1 MSSNSYFSSSNR
13 NRMGSNAYTDVKQGG
28 GSKKAG
34 FPFMVGRDSWT
45 SIAFDTCNPKREDL
59 RCCDLTKLNTLRFTT
74 PVSPSRGVGMDSRI
88 PMR

>member
-34 FPFMVGRDSWT
+34 FPFMVGRSSWT
-45 SIAFDTCNPKREDL
+45 SIAFDTCDAKRENL
-59 RCCDLTKLNTLRFTT
+59 RCCNLTKFNTLRFTQT
-74 PVSPSRGVGMDSRI
+74 VSPSRGVGVDTRI
-88 PMR
+88 SIR